1 MDREATSLLE
11 VRAVA
16 RGVPMSPRKVRLLV
30 DLVRGKTVT
39 EALAMLRFMPQA
51 AALPVAKVVKSAAA
65 NAEANYDLDASTLR
79 IKRIYADDAKPLKRF
94 RPRSRGRADRI
105 LKRASHITVVVTGS

>member
-1 MDREATSLLE
+1 MDREASSLLE

-16 RGVPMSPRKVRLLV
+16 RGIPMSPRKVRLLV

-51 AALPVAKVVKSAAA
+51 AALPVAKCVKSAAA
-65 NAEANYDLDASTLR
+65 NAEANYDLDTSTLR
-79 IKRIYADDAKPLKRF
+79 IAKIFADEAKPLKRF
-94 RPRSRGRADRI
+94 RPRSRGHADRI